1 MYKNSTIL
9 IIDDLSS
16 SVKMIENFLSEY
28 RVLSATS
35 GDEGL
40 ELAKKYQPD
49 LILLDV
55 IMPGMTGFEVCEELK
70 RNGELRDIPVI
81 FLTTCNRRED
91 IDRSFDL
98 GAFDYITKPISG
110 KALRAKIHAVF
121 SILDKIRNKRIYDNT
136 RKNEANEIFV
146 KGMSH
151 NFNNMFGGIIGMAQ
165 LLEKLETSEAKVARY
180 AKMIRTTAEN
190 GAKLVAQ
197 LLEFSQS
204 SDFSFERIDIK
215 DVLDSVCRYALNEI
229 NSAFIFKYKFAA
241 ENSFIVGDPD
251 KLFMVFK
258 NLLLNA
264 NDAIDNDFEIVVG
277 TENVTLKENQSSKY
291 GIEPGDYLKVYI
303 SDHGCGIGSDI
314 IGKIFEPFFSTSD
327 LSEAKGLGLA
337 EARGIINGHRGAID
351 CLNKSSGGAE
361 FYILLPLS
369 KKLVSP
375 VIGEEFVDNI
385 SSEGKILLVDDEEIS
400 LLFAQEMLR
409 KSGYSVETA
418 VNGEEAL
425 ALYRVDGANI
435 DLVLSDIIMPRMN
448 GIELASELRKLNS
461 NVRIIL
467 MTGHSLDLEEKDID
481 FIKGII
487 KKPFRGAEIINLINS
502 VLAAE

>member
-1 MYKNSTIL
+1 MSKNSTIL

-28 RVLSATS
+28 NVISTGS
-35 GDEGL
+35 GESGL
-40 ELAKKYQPD
+40 ELAQTHQPD

-55 IMPGMTGFEVCEELK
+55 IMPGMNGFEVCEKLKNNNELK
-70 RNGELRDIPVI
+70 DIPVI

-121 SILDKIRNKRIYDNT
+121 SILDKIRSKRIYDNN

-165 LLEKLETSEAKVARY
+165 LLEKLSVDEPKVKRY
-180 AKMIRTTAEN
+180 ARMIRVTSEN
-190 GAKLVAQ
+190 GAKLVSQ

-204 SDFSFERIDIK
+204 SDFAFERIDMHEVVDK
-215 DVLDSVCRYALNEI
+215 AAEYMHAEI
-229 NSAFIFKYKFAA
+229 NSDVRIEFELYADNPFI
-241 ENSFIVGDPD
+241 IGDND
-251 KLFMVFK
+251 KLGMVFK
-258 NLLLNA
+258 NLFLNSNEA
-264 NDAIDNDFEIVVG
+264 MNNNPEI
-277 TENVTLKENQSSKY
+277 TIKTKNVFLKDIQALKI
-291 GIEPGDYLKVYI
+291 GISPGEYLKI
-303 SDHGCGIGSDI
+303 SVSDNGTGISNDI
-314 IGKIFEPFFSTSD
+314 RNKVFEPFFSTSD

-337 EARGIINGHRGAID
+337 EVRGIVQGHRGAID
-351 CLNKSSGGAE
+351 YFNKAEGGVEFFMFIPVCKRVQAKSDDPSGRGVE
-361 FYILLPLS
+361 
-369 KKLVSP
+369 
-375 VIGEEFVDNI
+375 

-409 KSGYSVETA
+409 KSGYTVDTA

-425 ALYRVDGANI
+425 ALYKVDGANI
-435 DLVLSDIIMPRMN
+435 DLVLSDIIMPKMN
-448 GIELASELRKLNS
+448 GIELAAALREINPE
-461 NVRIIL
+461 VRIIF
-467 MTGHSLDLEEKDID
+467 MTGHSLDLEDEDLE
-481 FIKGII
+481 FVKGVI
-487 KKPFRGAEIINLINS
+487 KKPFRGGEIINMINNI
-502 VLAAE
+502 LDAD